1 MGCLYLV
8 GIGLSSEDI
17 SRVALRVLAGCDR
30 VFCETYTSR
39 IPDLEIS
46 SLSKMLD
53 NKVQTLNRT
62 QVEDGSLIIDA
73 LSKGDVSLLIPGDPM
88 ISTTHISLRVQVA
101 KAGYESRI
109 VHSTSIL
116 SAAIGESCLTA
127 TRFGR
132 LATISFMP
140 SAQPYDVLK
149 ENKSRGLHTLF
160 LLDVDSEGDRYMSI
174 REALESLLSLE
185 EEKGKGLIGKGK
197 LAVGL
202 ARISLRGQ
210 VVKAGRVG
218 DIMTYDFGGPPH
230 SLIIPGELHFAE
242 SEALN
247 IILGDVGQ

>member
-8 GIGLSSEDI
+8 GIGLCPEDI
-17 SRVALRVLAGCDR
+17 SKSALDVLARCNR
-30 VFCETYTSR
+30 VFCETYTSL
-39 IPDLEIS
+39 IPDLEIPR
-46 SLSKMLD
+46 LSKMLD
-53 NKVQTLNRT
+53 NKVQPLNRT
-62 QVEDGSLIIDA
+62 QVEDGSVIIDA
-73 LSKGDVSLLIPGDPM
+73 FSKGDVSLLIPGDPM
-88 ISTTHISLRVQVA
+88 ISTTHISLRVQAA

-174 REALESLLSLE
+174 RKALESLLSLE
-185 EEKGKGLIGKGK
+185 EEKGTGLIGKGT

-202 ARISLRGQ
+202 ARISLRDQ

-247 IILGDVGQ
+247 IILGDVG